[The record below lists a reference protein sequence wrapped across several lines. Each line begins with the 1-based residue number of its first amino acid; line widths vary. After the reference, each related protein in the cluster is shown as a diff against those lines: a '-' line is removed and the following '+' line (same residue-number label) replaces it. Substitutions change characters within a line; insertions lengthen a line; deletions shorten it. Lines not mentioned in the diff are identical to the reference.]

1 MREDIIKITKEN
13 ESNENNNIPTSL
25 IYVIDI

>member
-13 ESNENNNIPTSL
+13 ESNENNNIQTSL